1 MSLFSQSQMDKFKE
15 VAEKSKQVSE
25 PQKTVKSKSINK
37 ELNEISD
44 LVVSYF
50 KDSNAILITDKES
63 LSSYIDAII
72 EFGYAGIDTETT
84 GLDRIHDHLVG
95 ASLYVP
101 GKPEA
106 YIPMKHL
113 VPIFEV
119 PYKGQLSYEE
129 VAEEF
134 KRIEESNVKLIFAN
148 ADFDL
153 SFIFKDLHVD
163 FCDRCYYDVILAW
176 RCMKEN
182 EPKNDLK
189 SLYNKYVLKGKGD
202 PMKFSDFFTP
212 SLFPFCKP
220 SVASLY
226 AANDAKITYELFKWQ
241 LPYCT
246 EDNPKCKRAHLEA
259 VSRLIWGVE
268 FPLIKVCQKMH
279 RTGMYLDMDVA
290 KVIQKRY
297 KTKREKEVEKLQS
310 MVQEIIDN
318 SSVPT
323 SFNSR
328 PPFLRG
334 KDFNP
339 NSPPHVKYLLYTL
352 MGIPKGRSESTD
364 KNFLNEL
371 NLPVT
376 NQILKVRSLNVLINT
391 FVDKMPNAVAPDG
404 RIHAQ
409 FKQIGADTGRLSSAE
424 PNMMNIP
431 SHATDIRHMFRA
443 TPGYILMSSDFSQQ
457 EPRLCAFVAND
468 EKMVE
473 GFKKGQDAYAMIAS
487 VAFNKP
493 YESCLE
499 FHPETHEY
507 QPEGKARRTESKS
520 VLLGVLYGRSIP
532 SIAEQLYGH
541 RDDMNDEQKV
551 KAAQKVFDSVMN
563 AFPGLRNL
571 MLSSQERCRKLGY
584 TETILGRRRHLPD
597 MQLPEFEFKPLKGYV
612 NPDVD
617 PLNIDTLK
625 NSSDIPERI
634 VQDLEKEFKGYKYF
648 GQIAKRTK
656 QLYEEE
662 HIRVTNNRP
671 KINDATRQC
680 VNCVDD
686 ETEIL
691 TVNGWKH
698 ENDVS
703 VGDSVIGYDVNSKKV
718 VVTDVTHKHVY
729 SDENGIHVYEFNS
742 PTFNAVSTEDHR
754 WVVCES
760 DEEPR
765 FKTSQN
771 IWKNKWP
778 DYPILRVDDND
789 LPGNNLSDDYLKLL
803 GWIMTDGY
811 FSKPY
816 YGITTYQS
824 TRREKNALI
833 YRNMIETLNNLG
845 FSFNDKSDDG
855 IYHTIYINKNDI
867 LYDLWKSNPDRTLSF
882 DFVSTL
888 SQHQAEVLM
897 WAMIE
902 GDGTLGDN
910 GKSSNITF
918 TCNSVER
925 KDVFQYLAFIAGYAT
940 NAYRISA
947 EDANRWTNGKL
958 YPSLSNKA
966 TVVVKNDYWT
976 ISVLRVKRA
985 HIYPHHKSE
994 RFVNKVWCVTTGTGT
1009 WVMRRNGKVSITGNS
1024 IVQGSAADLTKMA
1037 ILRLENNEDW
1047 KRIGGRLLTSVHD
1060 ELICEAPVEHA
1071 EEASRIL
1078 SDCMCSAADFLP
1090 FPINCDVETTFRWYG
1105 LDYICN
1111 HKKPTDV
1118 HTEDPDEIMW
1128 IQYHL
1133 IESEYILPVFN
1144 DENGDK
1150 PRGDAAKGVNGKR
1163 SPEMEDAIK
1172 DYIRR
1177 YRIDESRFIDF
1188 IEKFVST
1195 GLNPNLRNDTV

>member
-134 KRIEESNVKLIFAN
+134 KRIEESNVRLIFAN

-153 SFIFKDLHVD
+153 SFIFKDLHID

-352 MGIPKGRSESTD
+352 MGIPKGKSESTD

-634 VQDLEKEFKGYKYF
+634 VQDLEKELKGYKYF

-662 HIRVTNNRP
+662 HIRVINNRP
-671 KINDATRQC
+671 KINDATRQ
-680 VNCVDD
+680 
-686 ETEIL
+686 
-691 TVNGWKH
+691 
-698 ENDVS
+698 
-703 VGDSVIGYDVNSKKV
+703 V
-718 VVTDVTHKHVY
+718 V
-729 SDENGIHVYEFNS
+729 
-742 PTFNAVSTEDHR
+742 
-754 WVVCES
+754 
-760 DEEPR
+760 
-765 FKTSQN
+765 
-771 IWKNKWP
+771 
-778 DYPILRVDDND
+778 
-789 LPGNNLSDDYLKLL
+789 
-803 GWIMTDGY
+803 
-811 FSKPY
+811 
-816 YGITTYQS
+816 
-824 TRREKNALI
+824 
-833 YRNMIETLNNLG
+833 
-845 FSFNDKSDDG
+845 
-855 IYHTIYINKNDI
+855 
-867 LYDLWKSNPDRTLSF
+867 
-882 DFVSTL
+882 
-888 SQHQAEVLM
+888 
-897 WAMIE
+897 
-902 GDGTLGDN
+902 
-910 GKSSNITF
+910 
-918 TCNSVER
+918 
-925 KDVFQYLAFIAGYAT
+925 
-940 NAYRISA
+940 
-947 EDANRWTNGKL
+947 
-958 YPSLSNKA
+958 
-966 TVVVKNDYWT
+966 
-976 ISVLRVKRA
+976 
-985 HIYPHHKSE
+985 
-994 RFVNKVWCVTTGTGT
+994 
-1009 WVMRRNGKVSITGNS
+1009 NS
-1024 IVQGSAADLTKMA
+1024 IVQG
-1037 ILRLENNEDW
+1037 E
-1047 KRIGGRLLTSVHD
+1047 
-1060 ELICEAPVEHA
+1060 
-1071 EEASRIL
+1071 
-1078 SDCMCSAADFLP
+1078 
-1090 FPINCDVETTFRWYG
+1090 
-1105 LDYICN
+1105 
-1111 HKKPTDV
+1111 
-1118 HTEDPDEIMW
+1118 
-1128 IQYHL
+1128 
-1133 IESEYILPVFN
+1133 
-1144 DENGDK
+1144 
-1150 PRGDAAKGVNGKR
+1150 
-1163 SPEMEDAIK
+1163 
-1172 DYIRR
+1172 
-1177 YRIDESRFIDF
+1177 
-1188 IEKFVST
+1188 
-1195 GLNPNLRNDTV
+1195 

>member
-1 MSLFSQSQMDKFKE
+1 MFSQSQMDKFKE

-84 GLDRIHDHLVG
+84 GLDRIRDHLVG

-352 MGIPKGRSESTD
+352 MGIPKGKSESTD

-625 NSSDIPERI
+625 NSSEIPERI

-662 HIRVTNNRP
+662 HIRVINNRP
-671 KINDATRQC
+671 KINDATRQ
-680 VNCVDD
+680 
-686 ETEIL
+686 
-691 TVNGWKH
+691 
-698 ENDVS
+698 
-703 VGDSVIGYDVNSKKV
+703 V
-718 VVTDVTHKHVY
+718 V
-729 SDENGIHVYEFNS
+729 
-742 PTFNAVSTEDHR
+742 
-754 WVVCES
+754 
-760 DEEPR
+760 
-765 FKTSQN
+765 
-771 IWKNKWP
+771 
-778 DYPILRVDDND
+778 
-789 LPGNNLSDDYLKLL
+789 
-803 GWIMTDGY
+803 
-811 FSKPY
+811 
-816 YGITTYQS
+816 
-824 TRREKNALI
+824 
-833 YRNMIETLNNLG
+833 
-845 FSFNDKSDDG
+845 
-855 IYHTIYINKNDI
+855 
-867 LYDLWKSNPDRTLSF
+867 
-882 DFVSTL
+882 
-888 SQHQAEVLM
+888 
-897 WAMIE
+897 
-902 GDGTLGDN
+902 
-910 GKSSNITF
+910 
-918 TCNSVER
+918 
-925 KDVFQYLAFIAGYAT
+925 
-940 NAYRISA
+940 
-947 EDANRWTNGKL
+947 
-958 YPSLSNKA
+958 
-966 TVVVKNDYWT
+966 
-976 ISVLRVKRA
+976 
-985 HIYPHHKSE
+985 
-994 RFVNKVWCVTTGTGT
+994 
-1009 WVMRRNGKVSITGNS
+1009 NS

-1060 ELICEAPVEHA
+1060 ELICEAPIEHA

-1111 HKKPTDV
+1111 HKKPNDI
-1118 HTEDPDEIMW
+1118 HTENPDEIMW

-1163 SPEMEDAIK
+1163 SSEMEDAIN

-1188 IEKFVST
+1188 IEEFVST
-1195 GLNPNLRNDTV
+1195 GINPNLRNDTV

>member
-15 VAEKSKQVSE
+15 VAEKSKLVSE
-25 PQKTVKSKSINK
+25 PPKSVKSKSINK

-84 GLDRIHDHLVG
+84 GLDRIHDHIVG

-134 KRIEESNVKLIFAN
+134 KRLEESDVRLIFAN

-290 KVIQKRY
+290 RAIQKRY

-310 MVQEIIDN
+310 MVQEIIDS

-328 PPFLRG
+328 PPFVRG

-352 MGIPKGRSESTD
+352 MGIPKGKSESTD

-443 TPGYILMSSDFSQQ
+443 TASRYDTIDCFNNESTD
-457 EPRLCAFVAND
+457 EIVVEIPRYYYVKTP
-468 EKMVE
+468 EGERMVE
-473 GFKKGQDAYAMIAS
+473 D
-487 VAFNKP
+487 
-493 YESCLE
+493 
-499 FHPETHEY
+499 
-507 QPEGKARRTESKS
+507 
-520 VLLGVLYGRSIP
+520 
-532 SIAEQLYGH
+532 
-541 RDDMNDEQKV
+541 
-551 KAAQKVFDSVMN
+551 
-563 AFPGLRNL
+563 
-571 MLSSQERCRKLGY
+571 
-584 TETILGRRRHLPD
+584 
-597 MQLPEFEFKPLKGYV
+597 LK
-612 NPDVD
+612 
-617 PLNIDTLK
+617 
-625 NSSDIPERI
+625 
-634 VQDLEKEFKGYKYF
+634 
-648 GQIAKRTK
+648 
-656 QLYEEE
+656 
-662 HIRVTNNRP
+662 
-671 KINDATRQC
+671 
-680 VNCVDD
+680 
-686 ETEIL
+686 
-691 TVNGWKH
+691 
-698 ENDVS
+698 
-703 VGDSVIGYDVNSKKV
+703 VGDSVI
-718 VVTDVTHKHVY
+718 
-729 SDENGIHVYEFNS
+729 
-742 PTFNAVSTEDHR
+742 
-754 WVVCES
+754 
-760 DEEPR
+760 
-765 FKTSQN
+765 
-771 IWKNKWP
+771 
-778 DYPILRVDDND
+778 
-789 LPGNNLSDDYLKLL
+789 LSD
-803 GWIMTDGY
+803 
-811 FSKPY
+811 
-816 YGITTYQS
+816 
-824 TRREKNALI
+824 
-833 YRNMIETLNNLG
+833 
-845 FSFNDKSDDG
+845 
-855 IYHTIYINKNDI
+855 
-867 LYDLWKSNPDRTLSF
+867 
-882 DFVSTL
+882 
-888 SQHQAEVLM
+888 
-897 WAMIE
+897 
-902 GDGTLGDN
+902 N
-910 GKSSNITF
+910 GQ
-918 TCNSVER
+918 E
-925 KDVFQYLAFIAGYAT
+925 
-940 NAYRISA
+940 
-947 EDANRWTNGKL
+947 
-958 YPSLSNKA
+958 
-966 TVVVKNDYWT
+966 VVKF
-976 ISVLRVKRA
+976 VKS
-985 HIYPHHKSE
+985 IEDSSKSPG
-994 RFVNKVWCVTTGTGT
+994 V
-1009 WVMRRNGKVSITGNS
+1009 
-1024 IVQGSAADLTKMA
+1024 
-1037 ILRLENNEDW
+1037 
-1047 KRIGGRLLTSVHD
+1047 
-1060 ELICEAPVEHA
+1060 
-1071 EEASRIL
+1071 
-1078 SDCMCSAADFLP
+1078 
-1090 FPINCDVETTFRWYG
+1090 
-1105 LDYICN
+1105 CN
-1111 HKKPTDV
+1111 V
-1118 HTEDPDEIMW
+1118 
-1128 IQYHL
+1128 
-1133 IESEYILPVFN
+1133 VF
-1144 DENGDK
+1144 
-1150 PRGDAAKGVNGKR
+1150 
-1163 SPEMEDAIK
+1163 
-1172 DYIRR
+1172 
-1177 YRIDESRFIDF
+1177 
-1188 IEKFVST
+1188 
-1195 GLNPNLRNDTV
+1195 

>member
-1 MSLFSQSQMDKFKE
+1 MDKFKE

-134 KRIEESNVKLIFAN
+134 KRIEESNVRLIFAN

-153 SFIFKDLHVD
+153 SFIFKDLHID

-297 KTKREKEVEKLQS
+297 KTKRENEVEKLQS

-352 MGIPKGRSESTD
+352 MGIPKGKSESTD

-625 NSSDIPERI
+625 NSSEIPERI

-662 HIRVTNNRP
+662 HIRVINNRP
-671 KINDATRQC
+671 KINDATRQ
-680 VNCVDD
+680 
-686 ETEIL
+686 
-691 TVNGWKH
+691 
-698 ENDVS
+698 
-703 VGDSVIGYDVNSKKV
+703 V
-718 VVTDVTHKHVY
+718 V
-729 SDENGIHVYEFNS
+729 
-742 PTFNAVSTEDHR
+742 
-754 WVVCES
+754 
-760 DEEPR
+760 
-765 FKTSQN
+765 
-771 IWKNKWP
+771 
-778 DYPILRVDDND
+778 
-789 LPGNNLSDDYLKLL
+789 
-803 GWIMTDGY
+803 
-811 FSKPY
+811 
-816 YGITTYQS
+816 
-824 TRREKNALI
+824 
-833 YRNMIETLNNLG
+833 
-845 FSFNDKSDDG
+845 
-855 IYHTIYINKNDI
+855 
-867 LYDLWKSNPDRTLSF
+867 
-882 DFVSTL
+882 
-888 SQHQAEVLM
+888 
-897 WAMIE
+897 
-902 GDGTLGDN
+902 
-910 GKSSNITF
+910 
-918 TCNSVER
+918 
-925 KDVFQYLAFIAGYAT
+925 
-940 NAYRISA
+940 
-947 EDANRWTNGKL
+947 
-958 YPSLSNKA
+958 
-966 TVVVKNDYWT
+966 
-976 ISVLRVKRA
+976 
-985 HIYPHHKSE
+985 
-994 RFVNKVWCVTTGTGT
+994 
-1009 WVMRRNGKVSITGNS
+1009 NS

-1163 SPEMEDAIK
+1163 SSEMEDAIN

-1188 IEKFVST
+1188 IEEFVST
-1195 GLNPNLRNDTV
+1195 GINPNLRNDTV

>member
-1 MSLFSQSQMDKFKE
+1 MFSQSQMDKFKE

-134 KRIEESNVKLIFAN
+134 KRIEESNVRLIFAN

-279 RTGMYLDMDVA
+279 RTGMYLDMDIA

-310 MVQEIIDN
+310 MVQEIIDS

-328 PPFLRG
+328 PPFVRG

-352 MGIPKGRSESTD
+352 MGIPKGKSESTD

-443 TPGYILMSSDFSQQ
+443 TPGYVLMSSDFSQQ

-541 RDDMNDEQKV
+541 RDDMDDDQKV

-625 NSSDIPERI
+625 NSSEIPERI
-634 VQDLEKEFKGYKYF
+634 VQELEKEFKGYKYF

-656 QLYEEE
+656 QLHEEE
-662 HIRVTNNRP
+662 HIRVINNRP
-671 KINDATRQC
+671 KINDATRQ
-680 VNCVDD
+680 
-686 ETEIL
+686 
-691 TVNGWKH
+691 
-698 ENDVS
+698 
-703 VGDSVIGYDVNSKKV
+703 V
-718 VVTDVTHKHVY
+718 V
-729 SDENGIHVYEFNS
+729 
-742 PTFNAVSTEDHR
+742 
-754 WVVCES
+754 
-760 DEEPR
+760 
-765 FKTSQN
+765 
-771 IWKNKWP
+771 
-778 DYPILRVDDND
+778 
-789 LPGNNLSDDYLKLL
+789 
-803 GWIMTDGY
+803 
-811 FSKPY
+811 
-816 YGITTYQS
+816 
-824 TRREKNALI
+824 
-833 YRNMIETLNNLG
+833 
-845 FSFNDKSDDG
+845 
-855 IYHTIYINKNDI
+855 
-867 LYDLWKSNPDRTLSF
+867 
-882 DFVSTL
+882 
-888 SQHQAEVLM
+888 
-897 WAMIE
+897 
-902 GDGTLGDN
+902 
-910 GKSSNITF
+910 
-918 TCNSVER
+918 
-925 KDVFQYLAFIAGYAT
+925 
-940 NAYRISA
+940 
-947 EDANRWTNGKL
+947 
-958 YPSLSNKA
+958 
-966 TVVVKNDYWT
+966 
-976 ISVLRVKRA
+976 
-985 HIYPHHKSE
+985 
-994 RFVNKVWCVTTGTGT
+994 
-1009 WVMRRNGKVSITGNS
+1009 NS

-1060 ELICEAPVEHA
+1060 ELICEAPIEHA

-1188 IEKFVST
+1188 IEEFVST

>member
-1 MSLFSQSQMDKFKE
+1 MDKFKE

-63 LSSYIDAII
+63 LSNYIDAII

-134 KRIEESNVKLIFAN
+134 KRIEESNVRLIFAN

-246 EDNPKCKRAHLEA
+246 EDNPKCKKAHLEA

-279 RTGMYLDMDVA
+279 RTGMYLDMDIA

-310 MVQEIIDN
+310 MVQEIIDS

-328 PPFLRG
+328 PPFVRG

-352 MGIPKGRSESTD
+352 MGIPKGKSESTD

-443 TPGYILMSSDFSQQ
+443 TPGYVLMSSDFSQQ

-541 RDDMNDEQKV
+541 RDDMDDDQKV

-563 AFPGLRNL
+563 SFPGLRNL

-625 NSSDIPERI
+625 NSSEIPERI
-634 VQDLEKEFKGYKYF
+634 VQELEKEFKGYKYF

-656 QLYEEE
+656 QLHEEE
-662 HIRVTNNRP
+662 HIRVINNRP
-671 KINDATRQC
+671 KINDATRQ
-680 VNCVDD
+680 
-686 ETEIL
+686 
-691 TVNGWKH
+691 
-698 ENDVS
+698 
-703 VGDSVIGYDVNSKKV
+703 V
-718 VVTDVTHKHVY
+718 V
-729 SDENGIHVYEFNS
+729 
-742 PTFNAVSTEDHR
+742 
-754 WVVCES
+754 
-760 DEEPR
+760 
-765 FKTSQN
+765 
-771 IWKNKWP
+771 
-778 DYPILRVDDND
+778 
-789 LPGNNLSDDYLKLL
+789 
-803 GWIMTDGY
+803 
-811 FSKPY
+811 
-816 YGITTYQS
+816 
-824 TRREKNALI
+824 
-833 YRNMIETLNNLG
+833 
-845 FSFNDKSDDG
+845 
-855 IYHTIYINKNDI
+855 
-867 LYDLWKSNPDRTLSF
+867 
-882 DFVSTL
+882 
-888 SQHQAEVLM
+888 
-897 WAMIE
+897 
-902 GDGTLGDN
+902 
-910 GKSSNITF
+910 
-918 TCNSVER
+918 
-925 KDVFQYLAFIAGYAT
+925 
-940 NAYRISA
+940 
-947 EDANRWTNGKL
+947 
-958 YPSLSNKA
+958 
-966 TVVVKNDYWT
+966 
-976 ISVLRVKRA
+976 
-985 HIYPHHKSE
+985 
-994 RFVNKVWCVTTGTGT
+994 
-1009 WVMRRNGKVSITGNS
+1009 NS

-1060 ELICEAPVEHA
+1060 ELICEAPIEHA

>member
-1 MSLFSQSQMDKFKE
+1 MFSQSQMDKFKE

-134 KRIEESNVKLIFAN
+134 KRIEESNVRLIFAN

-279 RTGMYLDMDVA
+279 RTGMYLDMDIA

-310 MVQEIIDN
+310 MVQEIIDS

-328 PPFLRG
+328 PPFVRG

-352 MGIPKGRSESTD
+352 MGIPKGKSESTD

-443 TPGYILMSSDFSQQ
+443 TPGYVLMSSDFSQQ

-541 RDDMNDEQKV
+541 RDDMDDDQKV

-584 TETILGRRRHLPD
+584 TETILGRRRHIPD

-634 VQDLEKEFKGYKYF
+634 VQELEKEFKGYKYF

-656 QLYEEE
+656 QLHEEE
-662 HIRVTNNRP
+662 HIRVINNRP
-671 KINDATRQC
+671 KINDATRQ
-680 VNCVDD
+680 
-686 ETEIL
+686 
-691 TVNGWKH
+691 
-698 ENDVS
+698 
-703 VGDSVIGYDVNSKKV
+703 V
-718 VVTDVTHKHVY
+718 V
-729 SDENGIHVYEFNS
+729 
-742 PTFNAVSTEDHR
+742 
-754 WVVCES
+754 
-760 DEEPR
+760 
-765 FKTSQN
+765 
-771 IWKNKWP
+771 
-778 DYPILRVDDND
+778 
-789 LPGNNLSDDYLKLL
+789 
-803 GWIMTDGY
+803 
-811 FSKPY
+811 
-816 YGITTYQS
+816 
-824 TRREKNALI
+824 
-833 YRNMIETLNNLG
+833 
-845 FSFNDKSDDG
+845 
-855 IYHTIYINKNDI
+855 
-867 LYDLWKSNPDRTLSF
+867 
-882 DFVSTL
+882 
-888 SQHQAEVLM
+888 
-897 WAMIE
+897 
-902 GDGTLGDN
+902 
-910 GKSSNITF
+910 
-918 TCNSVER
+918 
-925 KDVFQYLAFIAGYAT
+925 
-940 NAYRISA
+940 
-947 EDANRWTNGKL
+947 
-958 YPSLSNKA
+958 
-966 TVVVKNDYWT
+966 
-976 ISVLRVKRA
+976 
-985 HIYPHHKSE
+985 
-994 RFVNKVWCVTTGTGT
+994 
-1009 WVMRRNGKVSITGNS
+1009 NS

-1071 EEASRIL
+1071 EDASRIL

-1118 HTEDPDEIMW
+1118 NTEDPDEIMW

-1144 DENGDK
+1144 DETGDK

>member
-1 MSLFSQSQMDKFKE
+1 MFSQSQMDKFKE

-134 KRIEESNVKLIFAN
+134 KRIEESNVRLIFAN

-246 EDNPKCKRAHLEA
+246 EDNPKCKKAHLEA

-279 RTGMYLDMDVA
+279 RTGMYLDMDIA

-310 MVQEIIDN
+310 MVQEIIDS

-328 PPFLRG
+328 PPFVRG

-352 MGIPKGRSESTD
+352 MGIPKGKSESTD

-541 RDDMNDEQKV
+541 RDDMDDDQKV

-625 NSSDIPERI
+625 NSSEIPERI
-634 VQDLEKEFKGYKYF
+634 VQELEKEFKGYKYF

-656 QLYEEE
+656 QLHEEE
-662 HIRVTNNRP
+662 HIRVINNRP
-671 KINDATRQC
+671 KINDATRQ
-680 VNCVDD
+680 
-686 ETEIL
+686 
-691 TVNGWKH
+691 
-698 ENDVS
+698 
-703 VGDSVIGYDVNSKKV
+703 V
-718 VVTDVTHKHVY
+718 V
-729 SDENGIHVYEFNS
+729 
-742 PTFNAVSTEDHR
+742 
-754 WVVCES
+754 
-760 DEEPR
+760 
-765 FKTSQN
+765 
-771 IWKNKWP
+771 
-778 DYPILRVDDND
+778 
-789 LPGNNLSDDYLKLL
+789 
-803 GWIMTDGY
+803 
-811 FSKPY
+811 
-816 YGITTYQS
+816 
-824 TRREKNALI
+824 
-833 YRNMIETLNNLG
+833 
-845 FSFNDKSDDG
+845 
-855 IYHTIYINKNDI
+855 
-867 LYDLWKSNPDRTLSF
+867 
-882 DFVSTL
+882 
-888 SQHQAEVLM
+888 
-897 WAMIE
+897 
-902 GDGTLGDN
+902 
-910 GKSSNITF
+910 
-918 TCNSVER
+918 
-925 KDVFQYLAFIAGYAT
+925 
-940 NAYRISA
+940 
-947 EDANRWTNGKL
+947 
-958 YPSLSNKA
+958 
-966 TVVVKNDYWT
+966 
-976 ISVLRVKRA
+976 
-985 HIYPHHKSE
+985 
-994 RFVNKVWCVTTGTGT
+994 
-1009 WVMRRNGKVSITGNS
+1009 NS

-1060 ELICEAPVEHA
+1060 ELICEAPIEHA

>member
-1 MSLFSQSQMDKFKE
+1 MDKFKE

-297 KTKREKEVEKLQS
+297 KTKRENEVEKLQS

-352 MGIPKGRSESTD
+352 MGIPKGKSESTD

-597 MQLPEFEFKPLKGYV
+597 MQLPEFVFKPLKGYV

-625 NSSDIPERI
+625 NSSEIPERI

-662 HIRVTNNRP
+662 HIRVINNRP
-671 KINDATRQC
+671 KINDATRQ
-680 VNCVDD
+680 
-686 ETEIL
+686 
-691 TVNGWKH
+691 
-698 ENDVS
+698 
-703 VGDSVIGYDVNSKKV
+703 V
-718 VVTDVTHKHVY
+718 V
-729 SDENGIHVYEFNS
+729 
-742 PTFNAVSTEDHR
+742 
-754 WVVCES
+754 
-760 DEEPR
+760 
-765 FKTSQN
+765 
-771 IWKNKWP
+771 
-778 DYPILRVDDND
+778 
-789 LPGNNLSDDYLKLL
+789 
-803 GWIMTDGY
+803 
-811 FSKPY
+811 
-816 YGITTYQS
+816 
-824 TRREKNALI
+824 
-833 YRNMIETLNNLG
+833 
-845 FSFNDKSDDG
+845 
-855 IYHTIYINKNDI
+855 
-867 LYDLWKSNPDRTLSF
+867 
-882 DFVSTL
+882 
-888 SQHQAEVLM
+888 
-897 WAMIE
+897 
-902 GDGTLGDN
+902 
-910 GKSSNITF
+910 
-918 TCNSVER
+918 
-925 KDVFQYLAFIAGYAT
+925 
-940 NAYRISA
+940 
-947 EDANRWTNGKL
+947 
-958 YPSLSNKA
+958 
-966 TVVVKNDYWT
+966 
-976 ISVLRVKRA
+976 
-985 HIYPHHKSE
+985 
-994 RFVNKVWCVTTGTGT
+994 
-1009 WVMRRNGKVSITGNS
+1009 NS

-1060 ELICEAPVEHA
+1060 ELICEAPIEHA

-1111 HKKPTDV
+1111 HKKPNDI
-1118 HTEDPDEIMW
+1118 HTENPDEIMW

-1163 SPEMEDAIK
+1163 SSEMEDAIN

-1188 IEKFVST
+1188 IEEFVST
-1195 GLNPNLRNDTV
+1195 GINPNLRNDTV

>member
-1 MSLFSQSQMDKFKE
+1 MDKFKE

-101 GKPEA
+101 GRPEA

-134 KRIEESNVKLIFAN
+134 KRIEESNVRLIFAN

-279 RTGMYLDMDVA
+279 RTGMYLDMDIA

-310 MVQEIIDN
+310 MVQEIIDS

-328 PPFLRG
+328 PPFVRG

-541 RDDMNDEQKV
+541 RDDMDDDQKV

-634 VQDLEKEFKGYKYF
+634 VQELEKEFKGYKYF

-656 QLYEEE
+656 QLHEEE
-662 HIRVTNNRP
+662 HIRVINNRP
-671 KINDATRQC
+671 KINDATRQ
-680 VNCVDD
+680 
-686 ETEIL
+686 
-691 TVNGWKH
+691 
-698 ENDVS
+698 
-703 VGDSVIGYDVNSKKV
+703 V
-718 VVTDVTHKHVY
+718 V
-729 SDENGIHVYEFNS
+729 
-742 PTFNAVSTEDHR
+742 
-754 WVVCES
+754 
-760 DEEPR
+760 
-765 FKTSQN
+765 
-771 IWKNKWP
+771 
-778 DYPILRVDDND
+778 
-789 LPGNNLSDDYLKLL
+789 
-803 GWIMTDGY
+803 
-811 FSKPY
+811 
-816 YGITTYQS
+816 
-824 TRREKNALI
+824 
-833 YRNMIETLNNLG
+833 
-845 FSFNDKSDDG
+845 
-855 IYHTIYINKNDI
+855 
-867 LYDLWKSNPDRTLSF
+867 
-882 DFVSTL
+882 
-888 SQHQAEVLM
+888 
-897 WAMIE
+897 
-902 GDGTLGDN
+902 
-910 GKSSNITF
+910 
-918 TCNSVER
+918 
-925 KDVFQYLAFIAGYAT
+925 
-940 NAYRISA
+940 
-947 EDANRWTNGKL
+947 
-958 YPSLSNKA
+958 
-966 TVVVKNDYWT
+966 
-976 ISVLRVKRA
+976 
-985 HIYPHHKSE
+985 
-994 RFVNKVWCVTTGTGT
+994 
-1009 WVMRRNGKVSITGNS
+1009 NS

>member
-1 MSLFSQSQMDKFKE
+1 
-15 VAEKSKQVSE
+15 
-25 PQKTVKSKSINK
+25 
-37 ELNEISD
+37 
-44 LVVSYF
+44 
-50 KDSNAILITDKES
+50 
-63 LSSYIDAII
+63 
-72 EFGYAGIDTETT
+72 
-84 GLDRIHDHLVG
+84 
-95 ASLYVP
+95 
-101 GKPEA
+101 
-106 YIPMKHL
+106 
-113 VPIFEV
+113 
-119 PYKGQLSYEE
+119 
-129 VAEEF
+129 
-134 KRIEESNVKLIFAN
+134 
-148 ADFDL
+148 
-153 SFIFKDLHVD
+153 
-163 FCDRCYYDVILAW
+163 
-176 RCMKEN
+176 
-182 EPKNDLK
+182 
-189 SLYNKYVLKGKGD
+189 
-202 PMKFSDFFTP
+202 
-212 SLFPFCKP
+212 
-220 SVASLY
+220 
-226 AANDAKITYELFKWQ
+226 
-241 LPYCT
+241 
-246 EDNPKCKRAHLEA
+246 
-259 VSRLIWGVE
+259 
-268 FPLIKVCQKMH
+268 
-279 RTGMYLDMDVA
+279 
-290 KVIQKRY
+290 
-297 KTKREKEVEKLQS
+297 
-310 MVQEIIDN
+310 
-318 SSVPT
+318 
-323 SFNSR
+323 
-328 PPFLRG
+328 
-334 KDFNP
+334 
-339 NSPPHVKYLLYTL
+339 
-352 MGIPKGRSESTD
+352 
-364 KNFLNEL
+364 
-371 NLPVT
+371 
-376 NQILKVRSLNVLINT
+376 
-391 FVDKMPNAVAPDG
+391 
-404 RIHAQ
+404 
-409 FKQIGADTGRLSSAE
+409 
-424 PNMMNIP
+424 
-431 SHATDIRHMFRA
+431 
-443 TPGYILMSSDFSQQ
+443 
-457 EPRLCAFVAND
+457 
-468 EKMVE
+468 MVE

-634 VQDLEKEFKGYKYF
+634 VHDLEKEFKGYKYF

-662 HIRVTNNRP
+662 HIRVINNRP

-789 LPGNNLSDDYLKLL
+789 LPGNSLSDDYLKLL

-811 FSKPY
+811 FSKQY
-816 YGITTYQS
+816 YGIEIYQS

-833 YRNMIETLNNLG
+833 YHNMIETLNNLG

-855 IYHTIYINKNDI
+855 VYHTIYLNKNDI

>member
-15 VAEKSKQVSE
+15 VAEKSKLVSE
-25 PQKTVKSKSINK
+25 PPKSVKSKSINK

-134 KRIEESNVKLIFAN
+134 KRIEESNVRLIFAN

-318 SSVPT
+318 SSIPT

-328 PPFLRG
+328 PPFVRG

-352 MGIPKGRSESTD
+352 MGIPKGKSESTD

-443 TPGYILMSSDFSQQ
+443 TASRYDTIDCFNNVFTD
-457 EPRLCAFVAND
+457 EIVVEIPRYYYVKTP
-468 EKMVE
+468 EGERMVE
-473 GFKKGQDAYAMIAS
+473 D
-487 VAFNKP
+487 
-493 YESCLE
+493 
-499 FHPETHEY
+499 
-507 QPEGKARRTESKS
+507 
-520 VLLGVLYGRSIP
+520 
-532 SIAEQLYGH
+532 
-541 RDDMNDEQKV
+541 
-551 KAAQKVFDSVMN
+551 
-563 AFPGLRNL
+563 
-571 MLSSQERCRKLGY
+571 
-584 TETILGRRRHLPD
+584 
-597 MQLPEFEFKPLKGYV
+597 LK
-612 NPDVD
+612 
-617 PLNIDTLK
+617 
-625 NSSDIPERI
+625 
-634 VQDLEKEFKGYKYF
+634 
-648 GQIAKRTK
+648 
-656 QLYEEE
+656 
-662 HIRVTNNRP
+662 
-671 KINDATRQC
+671 
-680 VNCVDD
+680 
-686 ETEIL
+686 
-691 TVNGWKH
+691 
-698 ENDVS
+698 
-703 VGDSVIGYDVNSKKV
+703 VGDSVI
-718 VVTDVTHKHVY
+718 
-729 SDENGIHVYEFNS
+729 
-742 PTFNAVSTEDHR
+742 
-754 WVVCES
+754 
-760 DEEPR
+760 
-765 FKTSQN
+765 
-771 IWKNKWP
+771 
-778 DYPILRVDDND
+778 
-789 LPGNNLSDDYLKLL
+789 LSD
-803 GWIMTDGY
+803 
-811 FSKPY
+811 
-816 YGITTYQS
+816 
-824 TRREKNALI
+824 
-833 YRNMIETLNNLG
+833 
-845 FSFNDKSDDG
+845 
-855 IYHTIYINKNDI
+855 
-867 LYDLWKSNPDRTLSF
+867 
-882 DFVSTL
+882 
-888 SQHQAEVLM
+888 
-897 WAMIE
+897 
-902 GDGTLGDN
+902 N
-910 GKSSNITF
+910 GQ
-918 TCNSVER
+918 E
-925 KDVFQYLAFIAGYAT
+925 
-940 NAYRISA
+940 
-947 EDANRWTNGKL
+947 
-958 YPSLSNKA
+958 
-966 TVVVKNDYWT
+966 VVKF
-976 ISVLRVKRA
+976 VKS
-985 HIYPHHKSE
+985 IEDSSKSP
-994 RFVNKVWCVTTGTGT
+994 G
-1009 WVMRRNGKVSITGNS
+1009 
-1024 IVQGSAADLTKMA
+1024 L
-1037 ILRLENNEDW
+1037 
-1047 KRIGGRLLTSVHD
+1047 
-1060 ELICEAPVEHA
+1060 
-1071 EEASRIL
+1071 
-1078 SDCMCSAADFLP
+1078 
-1090 FPINCDVETTFRWYG
+1090 CDV
-1105 LDYICN
+1105 
-1111 HKKPTDV
+1111 
-1118 HTEDPDEIMW
+1118 
-1128 IQYHL
+1128 
-1133 IESEYILPVFN
+1133 VF
-1144 DENGDK
+1144 
-1150 PRGDAAKGVNGKR
+1150 
-1163 SPEMEDAIK
+1163 
-1172 DYIRR
+1172 
-1177 YRIDESRFIDF
+1177 
-1188 IEKFVST
+1188 
-1195 GLNPNLRNDTV
+1195 

>member
-1 MSLFSQSQMDKFKE
+1 MFSQSQMDKFKE

-134 KRIEESNVKLIFAN
+134 KRMEESNVKLIFAN

-279 RTGMYLDMDVA
+279 RTGMYLDMDIA

-310 MVQEIIDN
+310 MVQEIIDS

-328 PPFLRG
+328 PPFVRG

-352 MGIPKGRSESTD
+352 MGIPKGKSESTD

-541 RDDMNDEQKV
+541 RDDMDDDQKV

-625 NSSDIPERI
+625 NSSEIPERI
-634 VQDLEKEFKGYKYF
+634 VQELEKEFKGYKYF

-656 QLYEEE
+656 QLHEEE
-662 HIRVTNNRP
+662 HIRVINNRP
-671 KINDATRQC
+671 KINDATRQ
-680 VNCVDD
+680 
-686 ETEIL
+686 
-691 TVNGWKH
+691 
-698 ENDVS
+698 
-703 VGDSVIGYDVNSKKV
+703 V
-718 VVTDVTHKHVY
+718 V
-729 SDENGIHVYEFNS
+729 
-742 PTFNAVSTEDHR
+742 
-754 WVVCES
+754 
-760 DEEPR
+760 
-765 FKTSQN
+765 
-771 IWKNKWP
+771 
-778 DYPILRVDDND
+778 
-789 LPGNNLSDDYLKLL
+789 
-803 GWIMTDGY
+803 
-811 FSKPY
+811 
-816 YGITTYQS
+816 
-824 TRREKNALI
+824 
-833 YRNMIETLNNLG
+833 
-845 FSFNDKSDDG
+845 
-855 IYHTIYINKNDI
+855 
-867 LYDLWKSNPDRTLSF
+867 
-882 DFVSTL
+882 
-888 SQHQAEVLM
+888 
-897 WAMIE
+897 
-902 GDGTLGDN
+902 
-910 GKSSNITF
+910 
-918 TCNSVER
+918 
-925 KDVFQYLAFIAGYAT
+925 
-940 NAYRISA
+940 
-947 EDANRWTNGKL
+947 
-958 YPSLSNKA
+958 
-966 TVVVKNDYWT
+966 
-976 ISVLRVKRA
+976 
-985 HIYPHHKSE
+985 
-994 RFVNKVWCVTTGTGT
+994 
-1009 WVMRRNGKVSITGNS
+1009 NS

-1060 ELICEAPVEHA
+1060 ELICEAPIEHA

-1078 SDCMCSAADFLP
+1078 SDCMCGAADFLP

>member
-15 VAEKSKQVSE
+15 VAEKSKLVSE
-25 PQKTVKSKSINK
+25 PPKSVKSKSINK

-84 GLDRIHDHLVG
+84 GLDRIHDHIVG

-134 KRIEESNVKLIFAN
+134 KRIEESNVRLIFAN

-290 KVIQKRY
+290 RVIQKRY

-310 MVQEIIDN
+310 MVQEIIDS

-328 PPFLRG
+328 PPFVRG

-352 MGIPKGRSESTD
+352 MGIPKGKSESTD

-409 FKQIGADTGRLSSAE
+409 FKQIGADCITGDTIIPTSDGYFIASELCNPAESNPGNHVDVQDVVIVNKDQEYESAQSVITYKNYPTIKITTEFGFTIEGTYNHPIMTSKYTSDDKSILYDDSKLTNIWEGRKFKTLSEIQIGDIVEIPCQYPTGGHYQYTGLSLGRAYNNIHTDATIPSVYDEDFAEFLGMYHADGSSYLRAGTYTIALSNDDPDVIKRFDELAYKLFHVKSCRYDKQKDSNEVESYINCIRIKDMDTILSHGKQNKKIPDAIWKSPCSVINAYIKGLTLDSSVHFEKSTGRAEWELSIIDELDARLVQMHLASQGILSGWGYNENKYFRSPRLKFNSDNYIRFLNTIGFIETRKVVHTEGCVKNPYHRRRINNSFRVSVKSIEYKTNDVYDLHVPETHSFVSNGLISHNTGRLSSAE

-443 TPGYILMSSDFSQQ
+443 TASRYDTIDCFNN
-457 EPRLCAFVAND
+457 EFTDEIVVEIPRYYYVKTP
-468 EKMVE
+468 EGERMVE
-473 GFKKGQDAYAMIAS
+473 D
-487 VAFNKP
+487 
-493 YESCLE
+493 
-499 FHPETHEY
+499 
-507 QPEGKARRTESKS
+507 
-520 VLLGVLYGRSIP
+520 
-532 SIAEQLYGH
+532 
-541 RDDMNDEQKV
+541 
-551 KAAQKVFDSVMN
+551 
-563 AFPGLRNL
+563 
-571 MLSSQERCRKLGY
+571 
-584 TETILGRRRHLPD
+584 
-597 MQLPEFEFKPLKGYV
+597 LK
-612 NPDVD
+612 
-617 PLNIDTLK
+617 
-625 NSSDIPERI
+625 
-634 VQDLEKEFKGYKYF
+634 
-648 GQIAKRTK
+648 
-656 QLYEEE
+656 
-662 HIRVTNNRP
+662 
-671 KINDATRQC
+671 
-680 VNCVDD
+680 
-686 ETEIL
+686 
-691 TVNGWKH
+691 
-698 ENDVS
+698 
-703 VGDSVIGYDVNSKKV
+703 VGDSVI
-718 VVTDVTHKHVY
+718 
-729 SDENGIHVYEFNS
+729 
-742 PTFNAVSTEDHR
+742 
-754 WVVCES
+754 
-760 DEEPR
+760 
-765 FKTSQN
+765 
-771 IWKNKWP
+771 
-778 DYPILRVDDND
+778 
-789 LPGNNLSDDYLKLL
+789 LSD
-803 GWIMTDGY
+803 
-811 FSKPY
+811 
-816 YGITTYQS
+816 
-824 TRREKNALI
+824 
-833 YRNMIETLNNLG
+833 
-845 FSFNDKSDDG
+845 
-855 IYHTIYINKNDI
+855 
-867 LYDLWKSNPDRTLSF
+867 
-882 DFVSTL
+882 
-888 SQHQAEVLM
+888 
-897 WAMIE
+897 
-902 GDGTLGDN
+902 N
-910 GKSSNITF
+910 GQ
-918 TCNSVER
+918 E
-925 KDVFQYLAFIAGYAT
+925 
-940 NAYRISA
+940 
-947 EDANRWTNGKL
+947 
-958 YPSLSNKA
+958 
-966 TVVVKNDYWT
+966 VVKF
-976 ISVLRVKRA
+976 VKS
-985 HIYPHHKSE
+985 IEDSSKSP
-994 RFVNKVWCVTTGTGT
+994 G
-1009 WVMRRNGKVSITGNS
+1009 
-1024 IVQGSAADLTKMA
+1024 L
-1037 ILRLENNEDW
+1037 
-1047 KRIGGRLLTSVHD
+1047 
-1060 ELICEAPVEHA
+1060 
-1071 EEASRIL
+1071 
-1078 SDCMCSAADFLP
+1078 
-1090 FPINCDVETTFRWYG
+1090 CDVIF
-1105 LDYICN
+1105 
-1111 HKKPTDV
+1111 
-1118 HTEDPDEIMW
+1118 
-1128 IQYHL
+1128 
-1133 IESEYILPVFN
+1133 
-1144 DENGDK
+1144 
-1150 PRGDAAKGVNGKR
+1150 
-1163 SPEMEDAIK
+1163 
-1172 DYIRR
+1172 
-1177 YRIDESRFIDF
+1177 
-1188 IEKFVST
+1188 
-1195 GLNPNLRNDTV
+1195 

>member
-1 MSLFSQSQMDKFKE
+1 MDKFKE
-15 VAEKSKQVSE
+15 VAEKSKLVSE
-25 PQKTVKSKSINK
+25 PPKSVKSKSINK

-134 KRIEESNVKLIFAN
+134 KRIEESNVRLIFAN

-290 KVIQKRY
+290 RAIQKRY

-310 MVQEIIDN
+310 MVQEIIDS

-328 PPFLRG
+328 PPFVRG

-352 MGIPKGRSESTD
+352 MRIPKGKSESTD

-443 TPGYILMSSDFSQQ
+443 TASRYDTIDCFNNESTD
-457 EPRLCAFVAND
+457 EIVVEIPRYYYVKTP
-468 EKMVE
+468 EGERMVE
-473 GFKKGQDAYAMIAS
+473 D
-487 VAFNKP
+487 
-493 YESCLE
+493 
-499 FHPETHEY
+499 
-507 QPEGKARRTESKS
+507 
-520 VLLGVLYGRSIP
+520 
-532 SIAEQLYGH
+532 
-541 RDDMNDEQKV
+541 
-551 KAAQKVFDSVMN
+551 
-563 AFPGLRNL
+563 
-571 MLSSQERCRKLGY
+571 
-584 TETILGRRRHLPD
+584 
-597 MQLPEFEFKPLKGYV
+597 LK
-612 NPDVD
+612 
-617 PLNIDTLK
+617 
-625 NSSDIPERI
+625 
-634 VQDLEKEFKGYKYF
+634 
-648 GQIAKRTK
+648 
-656 QLYEEE
+656 
-662 HIRVTNNRP
+662 
-671 KINDATRQC
+671 
-680 VNCVDD
+680 
-686 ETEIL
+686 
-691 TVNGWKH
+691 
-698 ENDVS
+698 
-703 VGDSVIGYDVNSKKV
+703 VGDSVI
-718 VVTDVTHKHVY
+718 
-729 SDENGIHVYEFNS
+729 
-742 PTFNAVSTEDHR
+742 
-754 WVVCES
+754 
-760 DEEPR
+760 
-765 FKTSQN
+765 
-771 IWKNKWP
+771 
-778 DYPILRVDDND
+778 
-789 LPGNNLSDDYLKLL
+789 LSDNGQEVIKFVKSIEDS
-803 GWIMTDGY
+803 
-811 FSKPY
+811 SKSP
-816 YGITTYQS
+816 G
-824 TRREKNALI
+824 L
-833 YRNMIETLNNLG
+833 
-845 FSFNDKSDDG
+845 
-855 IYHTIYINKNDI
+855 
-867 LYDLWKSNPDRTLSF
+867 
-882 DFVSTL
+882 
-888 SQHQAEVLM
+888 
-897 WAMIE
+897 
-902 GDGTLGDN
+902 
-910 GKSSNITF
+910 
-918 TCNSVER
+918 
-925 KDVFQYLAFIAGYAT
+925 
-940 NAYRISA
+940 
-947 EDANRWTNGKL
+947 
-958 YPSLSNKA
+958 
-966 TVVVKNDYWT
+966 
-976 ISVLRVKRA
+976 
-985 HIYPHHKSE
+985 
-994 RFVNKVWCVTTGTGT
+994 
-1009 WVMRRNGKVSITGNS
+1009 
-1024 IVQGSAADLTKMA
+1024 
-1037 ILRLENNEDW
+1037 
-1047 KRIGGRLLTSVHD
+1047 
-1060 ELICEAPVEHA
+1060 
-1071 EEASRIL
+1071 
-1078 SDCMCSAADFLP
+1078 
-1090 FPINCDVETTFRWYG
+1090 CDVIF
-1105 LDYICN
+1105 
-1111 HKKPTDV
+1111 
-1118 HTEDPDEIMW
+1118 
-1128 IQYHL
+1128 
-1133 IESEYILPVFN
+1133 
-1144 DENGDK
+1144 
-1150 PRGDAAKGVNGKR
+1150 
-1163 SPEMEDAIK
+1163 
-1172 DYIRR
+1172 
-1177 YRIDESRFIDF
+1177 
-1188 IEKFVST
+1188 
-1195 GLNPNLRNDTV
+1195 

>member
-15 VAEKSKQVSE
+15 VAEKSKLVSE
-25 PQKTVKSKSINK
+25 PPKSVKSKSINK

-84 GLDRIHDHLVG
+84 GLDRIRDHIVG

-134 KRIEESNVKLIFAN
+134 KRIEESNVRLIFAN

-290 KVIQKRY
+290 RAIQKRY

-310 MVQEIIDN
+310 MVQEIIDS

-328 PPFLRG
+328 PPFIRG

-352 MGIPKGRSESTD
+352 MGIPKGKSESTD

-634 VQDLEKEFKGYKYF
+634 VHDLEKEFKGYKYF

-662 HIRVTNNRP
+662 HIRVINNRP
-671 KINDATRQC
+671 KINDATRQ
-680 VNCVDD
+680 
-686 ETEIL
+686 
-691 TVNGWKH
+691 
-698 ENDVS
+698 
-703 VGDSVIGYDVNSKKV
+703 V
-718 VVTDVTHKHVY
+718 V
-729 SDENGIHVYEFNS
+729 
-742 PTFNAVSTEDHR
+742 
-754 WVVCES
+754 
-760 DEEPR
+760 
-765 FKTSQN
+765 
-771 IWKNKWP
+771 
-778 DYPILRVDDND
+778 
-789 LPGNNLSDDYLKLL
+789 
-803 GWIMTDGY
+803 
-811 FSKPY
+811 
-816 YGITTYQS
+816 
-824 TRREKNALI
+824 
-833 YRNMIETLNNLG
+833 
-845 FSFNDKSDDG
+845 
-855 IYHTIYINKNDI
+855 
-867 LYDLWKSNPDRTLSF
+867 
-882 DFVSTL
+882 
-888 SQHQAEVLM
+888 
-897 WAMIE
+897 
-902 GDGTLGDN
+902 
-910 GKSSNITF
+910 
-918 TCNSVER
+918 
-925 KDVFQYLAFIAGYAT
+925 
-940 NAYRISA
+940 
-947 EDANRWTNGKL
+947 
-958 YPSLSNKA
+958 
-966 TVVVKNDYWT
+966 
-976 ISVLRVKRA
+976 
-985 HIYPHHKSE
+985 
-994 RFVNKVWCVTTGTGT
+994 
-1009 WVMRRNGKVSITGNS
+1009 NS

-1060 ELICEAPVEHA
+1060 ELICEAPIEHA
-1071 EEASRIL
+1071 EEASKIL
-1078 SDCMCSAADFLP
+1078 SDCMCGAADFLP

-1111 HKKPTDV
+1111 HKKPSDV
-1118 HTEDPDEIMW
+1118 HTDDPDEIMW

-1188 IEKFVST
+1188 IEEFVST
-1195 GLNPNLRNDTV
+1195 GLNPNIRQTMV

>member
-1 MSLFSQSQMDKFKE
+1 MDKFKE

-84 GLDRIHDHLVG
+84 GLDRIRDHLVG

-297 KTKREKEVEKLQS
+297 KTKRENEVEKLQS

-352 MGIPKGRSESTD
+352 MGIPKGKSESTD

-625 NSSDIPERI
+625 NSSEIPERI

-662 HIRVTNNRP
+662 HIRVVNNRP
-671 KINDATRQC
+671 KINDATRQ
-680 VNCVDD
+680 
-686 ETEIL
+686 
-691 TVNGWKH
+691 
-698 ENDVS
+698 
-703 VGDSVIGYDVNSKKV
+703 V
-718 VVTDVTHKHVY
+718 V
-729 SDENGIHVYEFNS
+729 
-742 PTFNAVSTEDHR
+742 
-754 WVVCES
+754 
-760 DEEPR
+760 
-765 FKTSQN
+765 
-771 IWKNKWP
+771 
-778 DYPILRVDDND
+778 
-789 LPGNNLSDDYLKLL
+789 
-803 GWIMTDGY
+803 
-811 FSKPY
+811 
-816 YGITTYQS
+816 
-824 TRREKNALI
+824 
-833 YRNMIETLNNLG
+833 
-845 FSFNDKSDDG
+845 
-855 IYHTIYINKNDI
+855 
-867 LYDLWKSNPDRTLSF
+867 
-882 DFVSTL
+882 
-888 SQHQAEVLM
+888 
-897 WAMIE
+897 
-902 GDGTLGDN
+902 
-910 GKSSNITF
+910 
-918 TCNSVER
+918 
-925 KDVFQYLAFIAGYAT
+925 
-940 NAYRISA
+940 
-947 EDANRWTNGKL
+947 
-958 YPSLSNKA
+958 
-966 TVVVKNDYWT
+966 
-976 ISVLRVKRA
+976 
-985 HIYPHHKSE
+985 
-994 RFVNKVWCVTTGTGT
+994 
-1009 WVMRRNGKVSITGNS
+1009 NS

-1060 ELICEAPVEHA
+1060 ELICEAPIEHA

-1111 HKKPTDV
+1111 HKKPSDV
-1118 HTEDPDEIMW
+1118 HTDDPDEIMW

-1163 SPEMEDAIK
+1163 SSEMEDAIN

-1188 IEKFVST
+1188 IEEFVST
-1195 GLNPNLRNDTV
+1195 GINPNLRNDTV

>member
-1 MSLFSQSQMDKFKE
+1 MFSQSQMDKFKE

-134 KRIEESNVKLIFAN
+134 KRIEESNVRLIFAN

-163 FCDRCYYDVILAW
+163 LCDRCYYDVILAW

-279 RTGMYLDMDVA
+279 RTGMYLDMDIA

-310 MVQEIIDN
+310 MVQEIIDS

-328 PPFLRG
+328 PPFVRG

-352 MGIPKGRSESTD
+352 MGIPKGKSESTD

-541 RDDMNDEQKV
+541 RDDMDDDQKV

-625 NSSDIPERI
+625 NSSEIPERI
-634 VQDLEKEFKGYKYF
+634 VQELEKEFKGYKYF

-656 QLYEEE
+656 QLHEEE
-662 HIRVTNNRP
+662 HIRVINNRP
-671 KINDATRQC
+671 KINDATRQ
-680 VNCVDD
+680 
-686 ETEIL
+686 
-691 TVNGWKH
+691 
-698 ENDVS
+698 
-703 VGDSVIGYDVNSKKV
+703 V
-718 VVTDVTHKHVY
+718 V
-729 SDENGIHVYEFNS
+729 
-742 PTFNAVSTEDHR
+742 
-754 WVVCES
+754 
-760 DEEPR
+760 
-765 FKTSQN
+765 
-771 IWKNKWP
+771 
-778 DYPILRVDDND
+778 
-789 LPGNNLSDDYLKLL
+789 
-803 GWIMTDGY
+803 
-811 FSKPY
+811 
-816 YGITTYQS
+816 
-824 TRREKNALI
+824 
-833 YRNMIETLNNLG
+833 
-845 FSFNDKSDDG
+845 
-855 IYHTIYINKNDI
+855 
-867 LYDLWKSNPDRTLSF
+867 
-882 DFVSTL
+882 
-888 SQHQAEVLM
+888 
-897 WAMIE
+897 
-902 GDGTLGDN
+902 
-910 GKSSNITF
+910 
-918 TCNSVER
+918 
-925 KDVFQYLAFIAGYAT
+925 
-940 NAYRISA
+940 
-947 EDANRWTNGKL
+947 
-958 YPSLSNKA
+958 
-966 TVVVKNDYWT
+966 
-976 ISVLRVKRA
+976 
-985 HIYPHHKSE
+985 
-994 RFVNKVWCVTTGTGT
+994 
-1009 WVMRRNGKVSITGNS
+1009 NS

-1195 GLNPNLRNDTV
+1195 GLTPNLRNDTV